1 MHTKLSTR
9 PVGSVITVE
18 IELKKESIYTS
29 AVRSLL
35 HNRLSVGGVDTA
47 AESYGYQRK
56 TNLQRQGQGE
66 GGGGWGEGGMSE

>member
-1 MHTKLSTR
+1 MHTKFSTR

-29 AVRSLL
+29 AVSSLL

-47 AESYGYQRK
+47 AEAYGYQRK
-56 TNLQRQGQGE
+56 TNLQKRGQGK
-66 GGGGWGEGGMSE
+66 WGMSE